1 MAKPYIINAL
11 DIGTS
16 SIKLLSVCKKPG
28 EEGFDIVGRAEEP
41 SYGVRKG
48 VITDPQK
55 VAEIISLLVNRVEKD
70 TGNRIDGLFASVGG
84 GHLST
89 IGSRGLVSVSR
100 ADRKISEEDI
110 KRVEQAAVTF
120 PLPCNKE
127 ILGIF
132 PKEYIVDG
140 EGGIK
145 DALGMEGVRLE
156 AEMLVLCGFTPYLR
170 NSDRTFASAGV
181 HLLNLFPDI
190 LASSRAVLTSKEKE
204 LGVCVLDI
212 GAGTTGMSI
221 YEEGSLV
228 YAAVFPV
235 GSGHITNDIAVCLK
249 TDIDTA
255 EKIKIE
261 FGGLR
266 KVIPTPSGKGRKK
279 KFETDE
285 EGKKITIDGEE
296 PLVFSVKLLSDI
308 IEARISDIFDLCS
321 KELKKIN
328 KYGQLPCGV
337 VLTGGGAKIPG
348 IKDLAKKE
356 LELPCRIGSSIGIVS
371 PGDDPSY
378 ATVCGLALEG
388 AYFDEHEGGHRS
400 TRSGAGLFSRI
411 KKIISR
417 IFRSFI
423 P

>member
-16 SIKLLSVCKKPG
+16 SIKLLSVAKKQG
-28 EEGFDIVGRAEEP
+28 EEGFEIIGRAEEP
-41 SYGVRKG
+41 SFGVRKG
-48 VITDPQK
+48 VVTDPQR

-70 TGNRIDGLFASVGG
+70 TGNRIEGVFASVGG
-84 GHLST
+84 GHIST
-89 IGSRGLVSVSR
+89 LASRGLVSVSR

-110 KRVEQAAVTF
+110 KRVEQAAITF

-127 ILGIF
+127 ILTTF
-132 PKEYIVDG
+132 PREYIVDG

-156 AEMLVLCGFTPYLR
+156 TEMLILCGFTPYLR
-170 NSDRTFASAGV
+170 NSDRTFASAGI
-181 HLLNLFPDI
+181 HLLNLSPDI
-190 LASSRAVLTSKEKE
+190 LASSKAVLTAKEKE

-221 YEEGSLV
+221 FEEGVLV

-266 KVIPTPSGKGRKK
+266 KIAPVEKGRKK
-279 KFETDE
+279 KTTLTNDE
-285 EGKKITIDGEE
+285 KKITIDGEE
-296 PLVFSVKLLSDI
+296 PLVFPVKLLSDI
-308 IEARISDIFDLCS
+308 IEARISDIFELCS
-321 KELKKIN
+321 KELKNIN

-348 IKDLAKKE
+348 IRDLAKKE
-356 LELPCRIGSSIGIVS
+356 LELPCRIGSPIGINA
-371 PGDDPSY
+371 PGDDPSL

-388 AYFDEHEGGHRS
+388 AYMEEYENGGHLAKR
-400 TRSGAGLFSRI
+400 GDGLGGRM
-411 KKIISR
+411 KKILSKV
-417 IFRSFI
+417 FRSFI